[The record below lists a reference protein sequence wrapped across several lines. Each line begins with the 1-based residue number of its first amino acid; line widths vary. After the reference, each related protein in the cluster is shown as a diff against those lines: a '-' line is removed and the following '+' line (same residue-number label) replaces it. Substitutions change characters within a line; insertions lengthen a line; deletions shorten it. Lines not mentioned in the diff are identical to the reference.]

1 MRALQDLRH
10 VLKTLAQEAEVLS
23 AVGGAVEDLERP
35 DFEEREDQALNE
47 EERVFEII
55 FEKSLD
61 GTKPSL
67 YRPTP
72 PLTRSKRHLFR
83 YFLDGSFRSY
93 FLGTLLE
100 HERETPVHFAQIGA
114 CVLRREDNGSV
125 RREVLEIRN
134 LLLAG
139 RKRLSPEL
147 WDTLKNA
154 AKTAGIRLVDLEERD
169 IVSRVLSDF
178 DLRNKA
184 AGKVRFEMHNL
195 EAELIREVLPRLA
208 MDRWLVVD
216 GSLQFQPTLND
227 LSQKDGIQP
236 VLGVAKNFRK
246 DPQFIFGRGPR
257 SERRSIYKLL
267 AELEPYHR
275 TAAYSARQG
284 KLVFWYVRL
293 REQTQMDYPLM
304 GVVKAELVNPSQEPV
319 PSELIDLLS
328 RALVA
333 ERSVTPHGQDRRW
346 HAHLYPIF
354 LAERAIKESLV
365 SREVVQQFLKW
376 R

>member
-1 MRALQDLRH
+1 MKPLKSLREI
-10 VLKTLAQEAEVLS
+10 LANLAQEAEVLS

-47 EERVFEII
+47 EERVFETIA
-55 FEKSLD
+55 ERSTD

-72 PLTRSKRHLFR
+72 PLPRSERHLFR

-114 CVLRREDNGSV
+114 CVLRREDTGSV

-134 LLLAG
+134 LLLAA

-147 WDTLKNA
+147 WNKLENA
-154 AKTAGIRLVDLEERD
+154 ATMAGIRLVDLEERD
-169 IVSRVLSDF
+169 IVSGVLSDF

-195 EAELIREVLPRLA
+195 EAELIRWVLPKLKL
-208 MDRWLVVD
+208 DQWLVVD
-216 GSLQFQPTLND
+216 GSLQFQPTLSD
-227 LSQKDGIQP
+227 LEQSETIRP

-246 DPQFIFGRGPR
+246 DPQFVFGRGPR
-257 SERRSIYKLL
+257 AERRSIYKLL
-267 AELEPYHR
+267 ADLKPFHR
-275 TAAYSARQG
+275 TAAFGARQG

-293 REQTQMDYPLM
+293 REQTQVDYPLM
-304 GVVKAELVNPSQEPV
+304 GVVKAELVNPSSEAV
-319 PSELIDLLS
+319 PSEFIDLLS
-328 RALVA
+328 SALVA

-354 LAERAIKESLV
+354 LAERAIKESLL